1 MKAVG
6 LYRNLPIDDPESL
19 VDLEVPKPAP
29 AGRELLVEV
38 KAISVNPVDCKV
50 RARPDPNAQLPRILG
65 WDAAGVVREVGPSAQ
80 LFKPGDEVYYAGS
93 INKPGANSEYHVVD
107 ERIVGRMPRKLTF
120 AAAAALPLTTLTAWE
135 GLFDQLG
142 IARSGADRGKTLLL
156 IGAAGGVGSIAI
168 QLAKRL
174 AGLRVVGTASRP
186 ESAQWVKEL
195 GADAVIDHTGDLAA
209 QMRAAGTPEADY
221 VFCLTDATPYFPRF
235 APVIRPQGKLCL
247 IVSMS
252 GAVELTPL
260 MQKSVSLH
268 WEFMFTRSLFQTPDM
283 QRQHEILDEA
293 AALIDD
299 GTLRTTLAESLGP
312 ITAANLRRA
321 HQMLE
326 RGRTIGK
333 LVLEGFS

>member
-6 LYRNLPIDDPESL
+6 FYRNLPIDDVESL
-19 VDLEVPKPAP
+19 VDLEMLKPAP
-29 AGRELLVEV
+29 ARRELLVEV
-38 KAISVNPVDCKV
+38 KAISVNPVDYKV
-50 RARPDPNAQLPRILG
+50 RARPDPNAQVPRILG
-65 WDAAGVVREVGPSAQ
+65 WDAAGIVREVGPSVQ

-93 INKPGANSEYHVVD
+93 IAKPGANSEYHVVD
-107 ERIVGRMPRKLTF
+107 ERIVGHKPRKLGF

-142 IARSGADRGKTLLL
+142 ISRSGADRGKTLLL

-168 QLAKRL
+168 QLAKKL
-174 AGLRVVGTASRP
+174 AGLRVIGTASRP
-186 ESAQWVKEL
+186 ESSRWVQEL

-209 QMRAAGTPEADY
+209 QMRAAGTTEADY

-235 APVIRPQGKLCL
+235 APIMRSQGKLCL

-252 GAVELTPL
+252 GAVELTSL
-260 MQKSVSLH
+260 MQKSISIH
-268 WEFMFTRSLFQTPDM
+268 WEFMFTRSLFQTADM
-283 QRQHEILDEA
+283 QRQHEILEEA
-293 AALIDD
+293 ATLIED
-299 GTLRTTLAESLGP
+299 GTLRTTLGDSIGA
-312 ITAANLRRA
+312 INAANLRRA

-326 RGRTIGK
+326 RGHTIGK

>member
-6 LYRNLPIDDPESL
+6 LYRNLPISDPESL

-38 KAISVNPVDCKV
+38 KAISVNPVDYKV
-50 RARPDPNAQLPRILG
+50 RARPDPNAPVPRILG
-65 WDAAGVVREVGPSAQ
+65 WDVAGVVREVGPATQ

-93 INKPGANSEYHVVD
+93 IARPGANSEFHVVD
-107 ERIVGRMPRKLTF
+107 ERIVGHKPRTLGF

-142 IARSGADRGKTLLL
+142 ISRSGADSGKTLLL

-168 QLAKRL
+168 QLAKKL

-186 ESAQWVKEL
+186 ESSRWIQEL

-235 APVIRPQGKLCL
+235 APIMRSQGKLCL

-252 GAVELTPL
+252 GAVELTTL
-260 MQKSVSLH
+260 MQKSISIH

-283 QRQHEILDEA
+283 QRQHEILDAA

-299 GTLRTTLAESLGP
+299 GTLRTTLGDSIGT
-312 ITAANLRRA
+312 INAANLRRA

-326 RGRTIGK
+326 RGHTIGK
-333 LVLEGFS
+333 LVLEGFA

>member
-6 LYRNLPIDDPESL
+6 LFRNLPIDDPESL
-19 VDLEVPKPAP
+19 VDLDVPKPVP

-38 KAISVNPVDCKV
+38 KAISVNPVDYKV
-50 RARPDPNAQLPRILG
+50 RARPDPGLQGPRILG
-65 WDAAGVVREVGPSAQ
+65 WDVAGIVREAGSSAQ

-107 ERIVGRMPRKLTF
+107 ERIVGHKPRKLGF

-142 IARSGADRGKTLLL
+142 ISRSGGDRGKTLLL

-168 QLAKRL
+168 QLAKQL

-186 ESAQWVKEL
+186 ESSRWVQEL
-195 GADAVIDHTGDLAA
+195 GADAVVDHTGDLAA
-209 QMRAAGTPEADY
+209 QMRAAGIPEADY

-235 APVIRPQGKLCL
+235 APVMRPQGKLCL
-247 IVSMS
+247 IVSMG
-252 GAVELTPL
+252 GAVELTSL
-260 MQKSVSLH
+260 MQKSISIH
-268 WEFMFTRSLFQTPDM
+268 WEFMFTRALFQTPDM
-283 QRQHEILDEA
+283 QRQHEILEEA
-293 AALIDD
+293 AALVDS
-299 GTLRTTLAESLGP
+299 GKVRTTLADSIGA
-312 ITAANLRRA
+312 INAANLRRA

-326 RGRTIGK
+326 RGHTIGK
-333 LVLEGFS
+333 LVLEGFA

>member
-6 LYRNLPIDDPESL
+6 LFRNLPIDDPESL
-19 VDLEVPKPAP
+19 VDVDIPKPAA

-38 KAISVNPVDCKV
+38 KAISVNPVDYKV
-50 RARPDPNAQLPRILG
+50 RARPDPGLQGPRILG
-65 WDAAGVVREVGPSAQ
+65 WDVAGVVREVGPSVR
-80 LFKPGDEVYYAGS
+80 LFKAGDQVYYAGS
-93 INKPGANSEYHVVD
+93 INKPGANSEFHVVD
-107 ERIVGRMPRKLTF
+107 ERIVGHKPRKLGF

-142 IARSGADRGKTLLL
+142 VARAGADSGKTLLL

-168 QLAKRL
+168 QLAKKL

-186 ESAQWVKEL
+186 ESSRWVQEL
-195 GADAVIDHTGDLAA
+195 GADAVVDHTGDLAA
-209 QMRAAGTPEADY
+209 QMSAAGMPEADY

-235 APVIRPQGKLCL
+235 APITRAQGKLCL
-247 IVSMS
+247 IVSQS
-252 GAVELTPL
+252 APVELTAL
-260 MQKSVSLH
+260 MQKSISIH

-283 QRQHEILDEA
+283 QRQHEILEEA
-293 AALIDD
+293 AGLIDD

-312 ITAANLRRA
+312 INAAYLRRA

-333 LVLEGFS
+333 LVLEGFA